1 MIRLRTHNRYK
12 YTRVGWWAWVLQR
25 VTGVALVLYLLVH
38 IGVIS
43 TAIAGETTFDDTL
56 AFLQTPVFVVLDLLL
71 LAAVVYHAAN
81 GVRIIL
87 LDLGIGI
94 RAQATAWWT
103 VIALTT
109 GAVAAFATV
118 TWPLIFR

>member
-1 MIRLRTHNRYK
+1 MIRLRTHNRYR

-25 VTGVALVLYLLVH
+25 VTGIALVLYLLVH

-43 TAIAGETTFDDTL
+43 TAIAGEGTFDDTL

-103 VIALTT
+103 VMALTT
-109 GAVAAFATV
+109 GTVLAGATL
-118 TWPLIFR
+118 TWPLIFP

>member
-1 MIRLRTHNRYK
+1 MIRLRIHNRYR

-25 VTGVALVLYLLVH
+25 VTGIALVLYLLVH

-43 TAIAGETTFDDTL
+43 TAIAGEGTFDDTL

-103 VIALTT
+103 VMALTT
-109 GAVAAFATV
+109 GTVLAGATL
-118 TWPLIFR
+118 TWPLIFP